1 MTSSQ
6 KSESPP
12 GHEYTLE
19 EADEFEREVA
29 ALGRSEKLMQ
39 FLEER
44 RADPERTPLAEVRK
58 RLAL

>member
-1 MTSSQ
+1 MQ
-6 KSESPP
+6 AEIDFRSEAL
-12 GHEYTLE
+12 LE

-29 ALGRSEKLMQ
+29 ALGRSEKFMQ

-44 RADPERTPLAEVRK
+44 RADPERIPLAEVRK